1 MITSLSTEDNI
12 QITNSLQEFSFIL
25 NNTIEEISINLNKLL
40 KYDNTDIIIHEI
52 TESTKVISEFTL
64 KFQELENPLHK
75 INLIRD
81 FRTNLQKIIIKRQE
95 YTTHEAIGELLHESL
110 VNLVTLETSLVP
122 LENDLT
128 TLVKKLKE
136 AEDLQIT
143 ITYLEAF
150 NKPADDKLNW
160 LENLYYSMCYV
171 LEILEDENASLIPKN
186 ALKNIETTSEA
197 LSSNK
202 GWRDYIKIPKIDE
215 KEQKIKN
222 YINSIR
228 HVAKAILWELKKLK
242 EDQPNVQSLLKFIQS
257 SPEWKGDDFE
267 ECLDFINEERRK

>member
-25 NNTIEEISINLNKLL
+25 NNTIEEISKSLNNLL
-40 KYDNTDIIIHEI
+40 KYDNTDIIVHEI
-52 TESTKVISEFTL
+52 TESTKVISEFYL
-64 KFQELENPLHK
+64 KFKELENPLDK

-81 FRTNLQKIIIKRQE
+81 FRTNLQKIITKRQE
-95 YTTHEAIGELLHESL
+95 YTTHEAIGEIIHETL
-110 VNLVTLETSLVP
+110 VNLATLETSLIT

-128 TLVKKLKE
+128 TLVKKSKE
-136 AEDLQIT
+136 AEHLQIT
-143 ITYLEAF
+143 IAYLEAF
-150 NKPADDKLNW
+150 KKPVDDKLTW
-160 LENLYYSMCYV
+160 LQNLYYSMYYV
-171 LEILEDENASLIPKN
+171 LEILEDKDVYIIPKN

-202 GWRDYIKIPKIDE
+202 GLREYIKTPVINE
-215 KEQKIKN
+215 NEQKIKN

-228 HVAKAILWELKKLK
+228 HVAKAILWELKKIK
-242 EDQPNVQSLLKFIQS
+242 QNQPNVQSLLNFIQS